1 MNDHDNPTE
10 SENKVPKGMTAF
22 FIFCI
27 VFVVGYV
34 VLYTPAI
41 SGWSYYTIFE
51 KKMAD
56 AETVA
61 LTEGAGEKQSFS
73 GDEAAIAEGA
83 DIYASSCAV
92 CHNAD
97 GTGGIA
103 SDLTAE
109 LKFGDSQQ
117 ELYESI
123 ADGREGGMPPFK
135 QQLSKTKILK
145 VIAFMETL
153 RK

>member
-10 SENKVPKGMTAF
+10 SNNKVPKGMAAF
-22 FIFCI
+22 FVLCI

-41 SGWSYYTIFE
+41 SGWSYYKIFE
-51 KKMAD
+51 KEMAD
-56 AETVA
+56 AQAVA
-61 LTEGAGEKQSFS
+61 SSEGEGEKQSYS

-83 DIYASSCAV
+83 EIYASSCAV
-92 CHNAD
+92 CHKAD
-97 GTGGIA
+97 GTGGIG

-109 LKFGDSQQ
+109 LKFGATPEDI
-117 ELYESI
+117 YESV

-135 QQLSKTKILK
+135 QQLSETKILK

>member
-1 MNDHDNPTE
+1 MNEHENLTE
-10 SENKVPKGMTAF
+10 DSNKVPKGMTAF
-22 FIFCI
+22 FILAI
-27 VFVVGYV
+27 IFVVGYV

-41 SGWSYYTIFE
+41 SGWSYYKIFE

-56 AETVA
+56 AQAVA
-61 LTEGAGEKQSFS
+61 SSEGAEEKKSFS

-83 DIYASSCAV
+83 KIYGSSCAA
-92 CHNAD
+92 CHKKD
-97 GTGGIA
+97 GTGGIG

-109 LKFGDSQQ
+109 LQFGATPEDI
-117 ELYESI
+117 YKSI
-123 ADGREGGMPPFK
+123 ANGREGGMPPFK

-145 VIAFMETL
+145 VMAFMETL